1 MKLYRYMEGLQRMAK
16 IFNIN
21 GACSYGR
28 HYMVNL
34 QPRLE
39 EIRAMIDA
47 GQYFAINRAR
57 QYGKTTT
64 LKALAAFLEKDYVV
78 ASLDFQ
84 KIETDEFSSGSSFV
98 RALAREICWKI
109 RRMQGIPDEVFK
121 WMQRLS
127 AESPEPA
134 RMAELSACFSLWCE
148 QSEKP
153 VVLTIDEAD
162 KAADNQVF
170 LDFLAQIRAAY
181 MDSEQIPAF
190 QSVILAGV
198 YDVRSMK
205 RKIRPDEEHKENSPW
220 NIAARFRVDMGFSAK
235 DIAGMLKEYEADF
248 HTGMKIEEMA
258 EQIYQYTSGYPY
270 LVSWLCKCMD
280 EDIAQNKGDKQRAW
294 TREGLLEAV
303 KMLLQDQNPLFESL
317 IGRLHDFPELG
328 SVISRLLFQ
337 GQGIAYNPDDRAV
350 QNAKMFGFVKEEDG
364 SVVIANRIFETRLYN
379 SFLLKLKEQ
388 NSHMY
393 EEGFRQKN
401 QFIADGH
408 LNMRLVL
415 EKFAET
421 FHDLYGGCS
430 EAFLEDE
437 GRKYFMLFLR
447 PVINGI
453 GSCYVE
459 PQTRNRERMD
469 LVIDYR
475 GEQSVVELKIWR
487 GNAYHERGEV
497 QLAGYLDSLHL
508 KKGYLLCF
516 CFSKKKER
524 GLKEVLIGDKLI
536 VEAIV

>member
-1 MKLYRYMEGLQRMAK
+1 MIKGGIHIVGKR
-16 IFNIN
+16 FNTTGI
-21 GACSYGR
+21 CYSDE
-28 HYMVNL
+28 HYMVDMDK
-34 QPRLE
+34 RLL
-39 EIRAMIDA
+39 EIEKLVDC
-47 GQYFAINRAR
+47 GQYFTINRAR
-57 QYGKTTT
+57 QYGKTTMIHQ
-64 LKALAAFLEKDYVV
+64 LAEHLSGRYSVFSISFEGLSEDVFAGE
-78 ASLDFQ
+78 ASFGQRICGLLYN
-84 KIETDEFSSGSSFV
+84 SFV
-98 RALAREICWKI
+98 YQETR
-109 RRMQGIPDEVFK
+109 GI
-121 WMQRLS
+121 S
-127 AESPEPA
+127 
-134 RMAELSACFSLWCE
+134 ELSQMECE
-148 QSEKP
+148 KMSRGDSGDTNLFTISNFISRMCKEAENP
-153 VVLTIDEAD
+153 VVLIIDEVDQASSQ
-162 KAADNQVF
+162 N
-170 LDFLAQIRAAY
+170 LFLAFLGMLRDKY
-181 MDSEQIPAF
+181 LKRSVYPTF

-280 EDIAQNKGDKQRAW
+280 EDIAQNKGDRQRAW